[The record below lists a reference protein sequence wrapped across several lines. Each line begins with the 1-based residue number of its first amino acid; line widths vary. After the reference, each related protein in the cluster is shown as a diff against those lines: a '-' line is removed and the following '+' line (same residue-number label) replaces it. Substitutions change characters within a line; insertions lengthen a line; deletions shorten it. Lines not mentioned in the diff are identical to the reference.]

1 MQQEINLKLLK
12 IIENN
17 PEITQRE
24 LSQTLGV
31 SLGKVNYCLKALKEK
46 GLVKWGNFSNNPH
59 KAQYLHLLTP
69 KGAAEK
75 LIMTSHFLNRKLAE
89 YEKLKMEIEALRVEV
104 KHVELTKTVDG
115 QYNS

>member
-59 KAQYLHLLTP
+59 KTQYLHLLTP
-69 KGAAEK
+69 KGATEK

-89 YEKLKMEIEALRVEV
+89 YEELKMEIEALRVEV
-104 KHVELTKTVDG
+104 KHVELTKTIDG